1 MDDHWLVRP
10 QTIRR
15 LWFVFI
21 GILVLTVLAE
31 FVFKAKGHFGV
42 DGSIGF
48 NAWYGLGACIVLII
62 GSKVLGVMLK
72 RPDTYYG
79 DAVYEDVAI
88 EDTGAEDT
96 PYEDAPYKDGG
107 FDE

>member
-21 GILVLTVLAE
+21 GILALTVLAE
-31 FVFKAKGHFGV
+31 FVFEAKGHFGV
-42 DGSIGF
+42 DGSFGF
-48 NAWYGLGACIVLII
+48 NAWYGFGACIVLII

-72 RPDTYYG
+72 RTDTY
-79 DAVYEDVAI
+79 
-88 EDTGAEDT
+88 
-96 PYEDAPYKDGG
+96 YEDAP
-107 FDE
+107 DEDAVADE